1 MKVEKSTPNL
11 IQRLAEPLRPAD
23 EADRKARLLLS
34 GLLLAGLAI
43 AYIIL
48 F

>member
-1 MKVEKSTPNL
+1 MKVEKSTPSL
-11 IQRLAEPLRPAD
+11 IQRLTEPLRPAD
-23 EADRKARLLLS
+23 EADRKARMLIS